1 MALPN
6 SPFAGTNKGPAPQ
19 SAKPNPSAQLG
30 VSTIKRRTGFNINGG
45 YTLPFGAGW
54 ISTKLFHAQGQT
66 VALHTYLY
74 KGETKN
80 VAIPVKTVIRRGGT
94 VSPVKLAPQTV
105 EGF

>member
-6 SPFAGTNKGPAPQ
+6 SPFAGTNKGAAPQ
-19 SAKPNPSAQLG
+19 SAKPAKAAQLG
-30 VSTIKRRTGFNINGG
+30 VSTIGRHIGANISSG
-45 YTLPFGAGW
+45 YSLPFGAGW

-74 KGETKN
+74 KGETKH

-94 VSPVKLAPQTV
+94 VSPVKLQPQTV